1 MTDYKPMTD
10 VGCGD
15 PELSEELRDALTM
28 LRDHSDNADFRTLVD
43 DVLAGQCGLVEAS
56 GTAAFGDVVFASI
69 AQEFTGLTEDEKRG
83 FAARTA
89 PSGDAPSGDTAASC
103 SAPCASC
110 PGVCALRG
118 DVSH

>member
-43 DVLAGQCGLVEAS
+43 DVLAGRCGLVEAS
-56 GTAAFGDVVFASI
+56 GTEAFGNVVFASI
-69 AQEFTGLTEDEKRG
+69 AQEFTGLTENEKRG

-89 PSGDAPSGDTAASC
+89 PSGDAAASC
-103 SAPCASC
+103 GAPCASC

-118 DVSH
+118 DVGH